1 MKMDFDAKKI
11 FASPT
16 QAKKA
21 SRRRRHAGYTPEIA
35 RLICDRV
42 VSGESLR
49 QICQDTSMPARSTV
63 FVWLEEYEDFAA
75 QYRSAKRWQIE
86 DLLDEIGEITDNRI
100 DRMEAGNFDPDGI
113 RQAERQIAACKRLVA
128 KLMPKK
134 YRR

>member
-1 MKMDFDAKKI
+1 MDFDTKKI

-21 SRRRRHAGYTPEIA
+21 SRRRRHAGYTTEIA

-42 VSGESLR
+42 LAGESLR

-63 FVWLEEYEDFAA
+63 FVWLEEYEHFAA

-86 DLLDEIGEITDNRI
+86 DLLDEIGEITDSSLDRI
-100 DRMEAGNFDPDGI
+100 EAGNFDPDGL
-113 RQAERQIAACKRLVA
+113 RQAKRQIATRKLLVA
-128 KLMPKK
+128 KLRPKK